1 MCLFKMCKSAIRVV
15 TNAGAVFVGSIL
27 ERVGFRDKCESLTV
41 AVAHPENQIS
51 CSDIMTTAIGIMCSG
66 NVTYESAREYNN
78 DKDFYQEALGIDRIP
93 SPERLRQRLDQA
105 AFEGGDNLRKQL
117 RDINV
122 SVLKHENVTIS
133 ALPSGFVPVDCDV
146 TPYNESKSHKEGV
159 SRTYKGF
166 DGYSPM
172 DAHIG
177 VEGYFINTDFRE
189 GKQHSQKG
197 TPAFLIDTIDMCN
210 QLTGNPLLFRLD
222 SGNDSV
228 ENIGVIM
235 ERGHYFIIKRNL
247 RRESKSDWLELA
259 KTYAPIHEQPREGKD
274 IYIGSTWRE
283 ISYTGMNGE
292 TKKTTVRIVFE
303 ITERTMDNKGQ
314 VLLMPDI
321 DVNTWWDSSGCT
333 DKEVIELYH
342 QHATMEQ
349 YHSELKTD
357 MGMEK
362 LPSGKFD
369 TNRLVHE
376 LSMIAYNILR
386 LLGDLLAKVESSP
399 IRGKVIRRRIRTVI
413 LNVIHAPARIITHA
427 RRMQIDLGQSNAWAD
442 ALLEICSILCK

>member
-1 MCLFKMCKSAIRVV
+1 M
-15 TNAGAVFVGSIL
+15 
-27 ERVGFRDKCESLTV
+27 
-41 AVAHPENQIS
+41 
-51 CSDIMTTAIGIMCSG
+51 
-66 NVTYESAREYNN
+66 
-78 DKDFYQEALGIDRIP
+78 
-93 SPERLRQRLDQA
+93 
-105 AFEGGDNLRKQL
+105 RKQL

-442 ALLEICSILCK
+442 ALLEICSTLCK

>member
-146 TPYNESKSHKEGV
+146 TPCNESKSHKEGV

-197 TPAFLIDTIDMCN
+197 TPAFLIESVDSQSAAFSPGFWQRFC
-210 QLTGNPLLFRLD
+210 GKYRSYHGKRPLLHHKTQFK
-222 SGNDSV
+222 
-228 ENIGVIM
+228 EGVKI
-235 ERGHYFIIKRNL
+235 
-247 RRESKSDWLELA
+247 
-259 KTYAPIHEQPREGKD
+259 
-274 IYIGSTWRE
+274 
-283 ISYTGMNGE
+283 
-292 TKKTTVRIVFE
+292 
-303 ITERTMDNKGQ
+303 
-314 VLLMPDI
+314 
-321 DVNTWWDSSGCT
+321 
-333 DKEVIELYH
+333 
-342 QHATMEQ
+342 
-349 YHSELKTD
+349 
-357 MGMEK
+357 
-362 LPSGKFD
+362 
-369 TNRLVHE
+369 RLVGV
-376 LSMIAYNILR
+376 S
-386 LLGDLLAKVESSP
+386 K
-399 IRGKVIRRRIRTVI
+399 
-413 LNVIHAPARIITHA
+413 NVCAN
-427 RRMQIDLGQSNAWAD
+427 S
-442 ALLEICSILCK
+442 